1 MRDLHGTL
9 TAIINNISQVIIG
22 KKNVAELMLTALL
35 CEGHV
40 LVEDVPGVG
49 KTSLVSAM
57 AKSVDCSFRRIQFTP
72 DILPSDITGFSL
84 FNQKTGEFE
93 YRQGLVMSSF
103 ILADEINRTSPKTQA
118 SLLEVMEENQVTVDG
133 VSRPVGRP
141 FMVMA
146 TQNPIDYIGTYPLP
160 EAQMD
165 RFFMKIR
172 MGYPEK
178 AEEAGILHRYRLSDP
193 LEELAPVARAED
205 IIELQRMVK
214 DIYVDESLYDY
225 TVEIVRKTRLH
236 PDIDLGASPRGSLSL
251 FRAAQS
257 WALYGGREYVLPDDV
272 KEMAKPVL
280 SHRLILK
287 QEARI
292 RRVESED
299 IVDAVLR
306 QVPVPK
312 GRANA

>member
-1 MRDLHGTL
+1 MRNLHETL
-9 TAIINNISQVIIG
+9 TAVIDNISQVIIG
-22 KKNVAELMLTALL
+22 KKNVTELMLTALI

-93 YRQGLVMSSF
+93 YKQGLVMSSF

-133 VSRPVGRP
+133 VSRPVGKP

-146 TQNPIDYIGTYPLP
+146 TQNPVDYIGTYPLP

-172 MGYPEK
+172 LGYPEK

-193 LEELAPVARAED
+193 LEELAPVAQAED
-205 IIELQRMVK
+205 IVELQRLVK
-214 DIYVDESLYDY
+214 EVYVDESLYGY
-225 TVEIVRKTRLH
+225 TVDIVRNTRSH
-236 PDIDLGASPRGSLSL
+236 PDVELGASPRGSLSL
-251 FRAAQS
+251 FRAAQA
-257 WALYGGREYVLPDDV
+257 WALYCGRDYVLPDDV

-292 RRVESED
+292 RRVEPED
-299 IVDAVLR
+299 IVDAVL
-306 QVPVPK
+306 QQAPVPRI
-312 GRANA
+312 RANA